1 MIQALLAY
9 LIVAVATAWIFWSMI
24 LPVRLRAALRR
35 RLGLQTAVCRMQSRA
50 GGCRGCDRSGCPLR
64 R

>member
-1 MIQALLAY
+1 MIQALVTY
-9 LIVAVATAWIFWSMI
+9 LIVALAAAWVLWSMI

-35 RLGLQTAVCRMQSRA
+35 RLGLRTLVCGMLDRA
-50 GGCRGCDRSGCPLR
+50 GGCGGCDCQDCPLR

>member
-1 MIQALLAY
+1 MIQALLTY

-35 RLGLQTAVCRMQSRA
+35 RLGLQTAVCGMHDRA
-50 GGCRGCDRSGCPLR
+50 GGCGGCDCQDCPLR